1 MNRDLLKIIYVGVL
15 ILSLTGCA
23 TTKQHSNVKVEEL
36 QNRITFLEKQLSQKD
51 EEIQFLAG
59 ELEIMERKRTGDEK
73 SSKREPDIKGTKP
86 QSEIGT
92 TKQVQ
97 TALRNA
103 GFYKGRIDGQIGTS
117 TRKAIKEFQKA
128 NGLTVDGK
136 IGKETWSKLRK
147 HLR

>member
-1 MNRDLLKIIYVGVL
+1 MNRDLLKIIYVSVL

-23 TTKQHSNVKVEEL
+23 TTKQQSNVKAEEL

-59 ELEIMERKRTGDEK
+59 ELEIIAGKETGGEK
-73 SSKREPDIKGTKP
+73 FSKKEQYTKGIKKP
-86 QSEIGT
+86 SEIGT

-147 HLR
+147 YLR